1 MFWERFYQLCKDKGT
16 MPNPLAKD
24 IGISSGS
31 ITRWK
36 QGSMP
41 NSETLALLAEHL
53 DTTTDY
59 LLGKTDKKN
68 KPTAENIDH
77 ELTSKE
83 EDLIV
88 LFRQLSPEQQ
98 KIVLRAAGVDLKEFD
113 RD

>member
-1 MFWERFYQLCKDKGT
+1 MFWERFYQLCKEKGT

-41 NSETLALLAEHL
+41 NSETLALLAERL
-53 DTTTDY
+53 GTTTDY

-68 KPTAENIDH
+68 KPSIDENRELSEDVIKLAE
-77 ELTSKE
+77 
-83 EDLIV
+83 LIN
-88 LFRQLSPEQQ
+88 QLSPEQLE
-98 KIVLRAAGVDLKEFD
+98 ILYRAVGVDPTKSNKD
-113 RD
+113 